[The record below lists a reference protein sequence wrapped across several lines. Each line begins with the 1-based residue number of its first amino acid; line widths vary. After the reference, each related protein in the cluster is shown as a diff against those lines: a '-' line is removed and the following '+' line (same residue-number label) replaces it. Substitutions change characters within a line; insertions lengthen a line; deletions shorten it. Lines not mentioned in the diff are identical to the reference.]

1 MSIPE
6 NREGQEIYQSV
17 SAGNDEKVQLWNA
30 GIKKV
35 GRRGAQEV
43 EMFMYLG
50 AEAQQGPETMRFAY
64 IVVVM
69 AGDA

>member
-1 MSIPE
+1 MERWYSI
-6 NREGQEIYQSV
+6 R
-17 SAGNDEKVQLWNA
+17 KF
-30 GIKKV
+30 

-43 EMFMYLG
+43 EMSMYLG
-50 AEAQQGPETMRFAY
+50 AEAQQGPERMRVAY